1 MPKVKL
7 MSDLSMRLG
16 KDASPMVAQF
26 SLTAYPSELSGDINI
41 CDITYL
47 SSDIDEWSNESA
59 LINADS
65 FFVVVIE

>member
-1 MPKVKL
+1 MRLKDDQTGHNITGIIKMPKVKL

-47 SSDIDEWSNESA
+47 SSDIDE
-59 LINADS
+59 
-65 FFVVVIE
+65 